1 MDQITL
7 DRFKQRLLA
16 EKEEVQKIQ
25 QHMDEEALEVSLQDS
40 ISELSMYDN
49 HPGDVASEV
58 FERSKDTALRQ
69 SENIHLQKIDDALV
83 KIDQGT
89 YGSCSMCGQEIPLE
103 RLEAFPAT
111 TVCIDCKKKEESL
124 PDRHIRPIEEDV
136 IAPPFGG
143 LTHDTDER
151 DLGDSEDDIMFDGE
165 DAFQVVGH
173 WNEHAGESG
182 AGSYWGGLDFDEDR
196 GYVEDVD
203 HIVYERG
210 MDGVAYGS
218 VLDNDIADNVLQQ
231 EDLPVEEP
239 EELEKLEAEIRGTE
253 D

>member
-1 MDQITL
+1 MDLATL
-7 DRFKQRLLA
+7 TMFRHRLLA
-16 EKEEVQKIQ
+16 EKREIQ
-25 QHMDEEALEVSLQDS
+25 ERQEHMETEALDVSMQDS

-49 HPGDVASEV
+49 HPGDVASEI
-58 FERSKDTALRQ
+58 FERSKDIALRQ
-69 SENIHLQKIDDALV
+69 SANIHLQKIDEALA
-83 KIDQGT
+83 KISQGT
-89 YGSCSMCGQEIPLE
+89 YGTCSMCGREIPLE

-111 TVCIDCKKKEESL
+111 TVCIACKTKEEAL

-151 DLGDSEDDIMFDGE
+151 VLGDSEDDIMFDGE
-165 DAFQVVGH
+165 DAFQAVAN
-173 WNEHAGESG
+173 WNEHAQWAG

-218 VLDNDIADNVLQQ
+218 VLDNEIADNALRQ

-239 EELEKLEAEIRGTE
+239 EELEKLEAELRGTE

>member
-1 MDQITL
+1 MDRVTMEG
-7 DRFKQRLLA
+7 FKRRLLA
-16 EKEEVQKIQ
+16 EKEEVQKIR
-25 QHMDEEALEVSLQDS
+25 QHMDEEALEISMQDS

-69 SENIHLQKIDDALV
+69 SESIHLEKIDDALA
-83 KIDQGT
+83 KINQGT
-89 YGSCSMCGQEIPLE
+89 YGSCSMCGQEISLD

-111 TVCIDCKKKEESL
+111 TVCIECKKKEESL

-143 LTHDTDER
+143 LTHDTDEK
-151 DLGDSEDDIMFDGE
+151 DLGDSEDEIMFDGE
-165 DAFQVVGH
+165 DASQTVSH

-182 AGSYWGGLDFDEDR
+182 AGSYLGGLDFDEDR

-210 MDGVAYGS
+210 ADGVVYGS
-218 VLDNDIADNVLQQ
+218 VLDNEIADNILRQ
-231 EDLPVEEP
+231 EDLPLDEP
-239 EELEKLEAEIRGTE
+239 EEERELE
-253 D
+253 